1 MTPDP
6 AKTPLERAEEMDVAA
21 RIAYAKHDYCFAE
34 QLSTHAHLLRMA
46 DQEERK
52 KHDQLPKD

>member
-6 AKTPLERAEEMDVAA
+6 NKTALERAEEMDVAA
-21 RIAYAKHDYCFAE
+21 RIAYDRQDYCFAE
-34 QLSTHAHLLRMA
+34 QLALHAHLLRME

-52 KHDQLPKD
+52 NANLKSGA